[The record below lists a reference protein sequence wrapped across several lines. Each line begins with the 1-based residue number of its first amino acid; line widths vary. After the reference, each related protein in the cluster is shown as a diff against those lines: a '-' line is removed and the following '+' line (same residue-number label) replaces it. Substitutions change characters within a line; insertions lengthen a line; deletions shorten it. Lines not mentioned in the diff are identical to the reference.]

1 MLIPTNIKAKDLIA
15 KTALVIARNESDN
28 YYDVKPSY
36 DVYQEAI
43 RGNGHMR
50 KCISCAMEIY
60 NLYQD
65 PGDE

>member
-15 KTALVIARNESDN
+15 KTALLIARNECER
-28 YYDVKPSY
+28 YYDVQPSY

-43 RGNGHMR
+43 NGNGYME
-50 KCISCAMEIY
+50 KCISCAMKIY

-65 PGDE
+65 PGSE